1 MVLAVGQSAL
11 RECLAKSQEPKA
23 KSGVALHSYMLRR
36 LLKQLAAVLIG
47 NAIYF
52 LLLMP
57 HLPPAAQHQPDRLDL
72 GLLVDF
78 WICVVVYGIIE
89 LIARRPI
96 GM

>member
-1 MVLAVGQSAL
+1 MP
-11 RECLAKSQEPKA
+11 ECSSIKSIRMA
-23 KSGVALHSYMLRR
+23 RR
-36 LLKQLAAVLIG
+36 LLKQLIAIIIG

-57 HLPPAAQHQPDRLDL
+57 HLPASAQHRPDKLDL

-89 LIARRPI
+89 LISRRRNKRI
-96 GM
+96 